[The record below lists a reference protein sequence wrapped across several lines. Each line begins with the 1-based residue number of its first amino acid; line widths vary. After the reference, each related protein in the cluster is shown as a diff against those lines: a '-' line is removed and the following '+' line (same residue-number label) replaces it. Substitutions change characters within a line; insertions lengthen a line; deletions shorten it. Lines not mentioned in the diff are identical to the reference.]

1 MNCYT
6 TNFIKSEIINNHNYS
21 YDYDELENIIR
32 ISEKTRVDI
41 GNPKEVVSYEYD
53 DLSQLT
59 RENNKNLNQTITY
72 EYDSGGNILSKK
84 IYPLTAGEITGSST
98 VSRTNTL

>member
-1 MNCYT
+1 M
-6 TNFIKSEIINNHNYS
+6 INNHNYS
-21 YDYDELENIIR
+21 YDYDALGNIIR

-41 GNPKEVVSYEYD
+41 GNPKEVVLYEYD

-72 EYDSGGNILSKK
+72 EYDSGGNILNKK
-84 IYPLTAGEITGSST
+84 IYPLTTGEITGNPT
-98 VSRTNTL
+98 DNL